1 VSKPIIAL
9 LAALAAIS
17 MIVAGCG
24 GSDDSTDSTAGSDSS
39 ALTKAEFLKQGNAI
53 CAKGEK
59 ELNEEFEKFAEEEN
73 LSENKPPTEA
83 QLTKASEEF
92 FLPIIKEQV
101 EGIRELSPPA
111 GEEQQVDKLLTA
123 AEEGIEKA
131 EEDPASLANEKEDPF
146 AEANEMA
153 NKYGLTKCGE

>member
-1 VSKPIIAL
+1 VSKPFIAL

-24 GSDDSTDSTAGSDSS
+24 GGGDSSTDSTASS
-39 ALTKAEFLKQGNAI
+39 SLTKSEFLKQGNAI

-59 ELNEEFEKFAEEEN
+59 ELSEKFDKFAEEEN

-83 QLTKASEEF
+83 QLAKASEEF
-92 FLPIIKEQV
+92 FLPIITEQV
-101 EGIRELSPPA
+101 EGIRALGPPS
-111 GEEQQVDKLLTA
+111 GEEQQVDEVLTA

-146 AEANEMA
+146 AEANELA
-153 NKYGLTKCGE
+153 NEYGLVKCGE

>member
-1 VSKPIIAL
+1 MSKPFIAL

-17 MIVAGCG
+17 MIAAGCG
-24 GSDDSTDSTAGSDSS
+24 GGDDSTDSTASS
-39 ALTKAEFLKQGNAI
+39 GLTKAEFLKQGNAI

-83 QLTKASEEF
+83 QLAKATEEF

-101 EGIRELSPPA
+101 EGIRGLSPPA
-111 GEEQQVDKLLTA
+111 GEEQQVDKVLTA

-146 AEANEMA
+146 AKANELA
-153 NKYGLTKCGE
+153 NEYGLTKCGE